1 MKKIISIIAAA
12 ILISSCGCN
21 KDSDNDAT
29 QGTAPNDIETVT
41 YPEATG
47 NNYVIYE
54 LNVGSFTKEGTFNAA
69 AAKLQDLKNLGV
81 DIVWLMPIYPRGG
94 GINSPYAATDFQATN
109 PKYGTIDDLK
119 ALVEAAHKIDLQVW
133 LDWVPNHTATDA
145 KWVSSNP
152 EFYKKKNGS
161 MIHPNNYGDVFQLDY
176 TNPDLAKAMTDCL
189 KFWIDQADIDG
200 NLKSPP
206 ILLKTDK

>member
-109 PKYGTIDDLK
+109 PKYGTIDD
-119 ALVEAAHKIDLQVW
+119 
-133 LDWVPNHTATDA
+133 
-145 KWVSSNP
+145 
-152 EFYKKKNGS
+152 
-161 MIHPNNYGDVFQLDY
+161 
-176 TNPDLAKAMTDCL
+176 
-189 KFWIDQADIDG
+189 
-200 NLKSPP
+200 
-206 ILLKTDK
+206 